1 MNKGPVLSTVSFC
14 VIVCRLLELQGIRP
28 VGHTCRLLH
37 TQVPARAVKP
47 QPPICIGKMAVVRY
61 PPHKS
66 SSQRRNFALAQNLDR
81 PRSNKGHPSYGTVA
95 ISPHPR
101 RFQNSQFYYS
111 AGERSTRWFNEKSGR
126 QDATPQGVAEAST
139 GSATIHAHSPN
150 NPPNNPRSAR
160 RVPCPTD
167 TLPSARD
174 TPGTPGAEAYC
185 HVACFKHGGPVH
197 QVCVCVRA
205 CVRVCLCVL
214 FFGL

>member
-1 MNKGPVLSTVSFC
+1 MRIP
-14 VIVCRLLELQGIRP
+14 
-28 VGHTCRLLH
+28 H
-37 TQVPARAVKP
+37 KP
-47 QPPICIGKMAVVRY
+47 QFSATQ
-61 PPHKS
+61 KS
-66 SSQRRNFALAQNLDR
+66 VDAKS
-81 PRSNKGHPSYGTVA
+81 PSGA
-95 ISPHPR
+95 CL
-101 RFQNSQFYYS
+101 
-111 AGERSTRWFNEKSGR
+111 TRWSVNEKSGR
-126 QDATPQGVAEAST
+126 PATPTRRGVAVAST

-167 TLPSARD
+167 TLPSAERPSSAVVIRERLMCWSVRCRAAGALHVRSCDMTVELHAALRDLATCNAMRRWACALPRD